1 MSEQFGQ
8 YGRHRFW
15 EMLPGFLT
23 WGTFLLAVGTS
34 LFIPWVAV
42 IYIIIFDL
50 YWVLRVLYF
59 LIHVSVAY
67 RKYRNTLQVDWMTE
81 VKKLVDW
88 RRIHHIVMLPTYG
101 ESIEIIQ
108 EALQA
113 VANSTYSNDR
123 FIVVVGGEE
132 GDRENF
138 EQFRPILEQEFKDV
152 FKHLLFTVHPK
163 GLPGE
168 MQGKGSNL
176 KWMAGK
182 VHEYI
187 DAERIPYEDVLVNA
201 FDVDTIAH
209 AQYFAKL
216 THLFMTEEKPLR
228 SSYQPLTLFSNN
240 IWTATAPVRISSFG
254 TTFWLLGELVR
265 PERMWT
271 FSSHSMPWQMLV
283 DVGYH
288 EPDLVS
294 EDSRIFMQG
303 FLHYEGDYRV
313 TPVYLPVHMDA
324 VEGESFMDSLKAL
337 YKQQR
342 RWAWGVEHLPYMIAE
357 FRKHPKIPK
366 RLKRRFLFN
375 HLEGMYTWTT
385 APILIFM
392 LGYLPFFVAGD
403 TTSALI
409 ANAPFSLERMMQIAT
424 IGVFASGLMSFFFLP
439 PRPQTVKRWNWWVMI
454 AQWALLP
461 ITFVLFGALPA
472 IDAQTRFM
480 LGKYLGFNVTK
491 KLKRD

>member
-1 MSEQFGQ
+1 MEGQSHQ
-8 YGRHRFW
+8 YGRLRFW
-15 EMLPGFLT
+15 EILPGTLT
-23 WGTFLLAVGTS
+23 WGTFFMAAFTS
-34 LFIPWVAV
+34 LFIPWIAV
-42 IYIIIFDL
+42 VFIIIFDL
-50 YWVLRVLYF
+50 YWTMRVIYF
-59 LIHVSVAY
+59 LIHVSFAY
-67 RKYRNTLQVDWMTE
+67 KKYRATLQHNWMLE
-81 VKKLVDW
+81 VKRIKDW
-88 RRIHHIVMLPTYG
+88 QRVYHLVMLPTYKEG
-101 ESIEIIQ
+101 IDILH
-108 EALQA
+108 EALHSL
-113 VANSTYSNDR
+113 ANSTYPNEN

-132 GDRENF
+132 GDKENF
-138 EQFRPILEQEFKDV
+138 EAYQKILQAEFKDT
-152 FKHLLFTVHPK
+152 FHKLMFTMHPR

-168 MQGKGSNL
+168 MVGKGSNL
-176 KWMAGK
+176 KWMASQ
-182 VHEYI
+182 VHPVI
-187 DAERIPYEDVLVNA
+187 DAEKIPYENIIVDA

-209 AQYFAKL
+209 EQYFAKVTHMFL
-216 THLFMTEEKPLR
+216 TEPNPLR
-228 SSYQPLTLFSNN
+228 TSYQPLTLFSNN
-240 IWTATAPVRISSFG
+240 IWTASAPVRISSFG

-324 VEGESFMDSLKAL
+324 VEGESFVDSLKAL

-342 RWAWGVEHLPYMIAE
+342 RWAWGVEHLPYMIAQ

-375 HLEGMYTWTT
+375 HIEGMYTWTT
-385 APILIFM
+385 APILIFL
-392 LGYLPFFVAGD
+392 LGYVPFFVAGD

-409 ANAPFSLERMMQIAT
+409 ANAPFSLELMMQVAT
-424 IGVFASGLMSFFFLP
+424 IGVFASGFMSFFFLP
-439 PRPQTVKRWNWWVMI
+439 PRPQTVKRWNWWVMV

-461 ITFVLFGALPA
+461 ITFVVFGAFPA

-480 LGKYLGFNVTK
+480 FGKYLGFNVTK
-491 KLKRD
+491 KLKRK